1 MLCCFDIRYFVQLS
15 KHWQV
20 KLQYICD
27 VGIAKIAKEF
37 KKGCVFEI
45 ILDIDSSFWRCQI

>member
-1 MLCCFDIRYFVQLS
+1 MLWILDIRYFVQLS
-15 KHWQV
+15 KNRHV